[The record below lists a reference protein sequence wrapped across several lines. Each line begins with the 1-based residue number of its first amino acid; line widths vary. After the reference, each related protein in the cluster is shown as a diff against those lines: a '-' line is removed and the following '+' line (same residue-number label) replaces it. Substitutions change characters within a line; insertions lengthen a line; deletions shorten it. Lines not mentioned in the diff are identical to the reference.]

1 MQPMA
6 KGIVFKTE
14 SIFTA
19 RFFTI
24 LNTRHNLRLPI
35 VKVNAYKVCNK
46 QEKIG
51 GGKHFQIKIIHSQR
65 VFSGDCICHG
75 FQRRGRHR
83 PTNAEV
89 DSTI

>member
-1 MQPMA
+1 MA

-51 GGKHFQIKIIHSQR
+51 GGKHFHIKIIHSQI
-65 VFSGDCICHG
+65 VFLVTAFVTAFS
-75 FQRRGRHR
+75 
-83 PTNAEV
+83 AEAGINQQ
-89 DSTI
+89 TGK